1 VTGARSEGISA
12 TIPPT
17 FGFNSTIMSPK
28 HKVSRLVRQP
38 LRLCHIRVRFVKNNP
53 VSGPRFV
60 IGSGITKWAILDNT
74 LLLLSP
80 SVDYANIY
88 IFCCIL

>member
-1 VTGARSEGISA
+1 MTGARSEGISV

-28 HKVSRLVRQP
+28 HEISRLVKQP
-38 LRLCHIRVRFVKNNP
+38 RRLCHIRVRFVKNTP
-53 VSGPRFV
+53 VSGTLFV

-80 SVDYANIY
+80 SVDYG
-88 IFCCIL
+88 

>member
-1 VTGARSEGISA
+1 MTGARSEGISA

-28 HKVSRLVRQP
+28 HKTSRLVKQP
-38 LRLCHIRVRFVKNNP
+38 RHIRVRFVKNNP
-53 VSGPRFV
+53 VSGPLFV

-80 SVDYANIY
+80 SVDYG
-88 IFCCIL
+88 